1 MLDLNDIVVFARV
14 VEAGSFT
21 AAARLLGM
29 PKTTVSRR
37 IAALE
42 REVGVRLIQ
51 RTTRSL
57 NMTDAGRLY
66 YEQSSQ
72 ALRTIEDANLRLAEA
87 RAEPSGT
94 IRISAPVGFGGHFL
108 TSAVFD
114 FLAAY
119 PKTKV
124 ELHLTDDT
132 LNLVGNRIDLAFRT
146 GILPDSTLIARKL
159 GSTHRILCAS
169 PDYLA
174 RRGVPVASAD
184 LARHHCVI
192 AGPSTDRAG
201 CWTGR
206 VSRKRS
212 RCLDASPP
220 MKCRRWLRNRHEDPA
235 AQPVAEEQRLPDVV
249 DEVTVLNNAGCSKIV
264 RAAADR
270 KDQCI
275 VGKRPAGKLF
285 PVRHR
290 NGAELDSFSAPTQAR
305 EFPRPVSEVVPLR
318 MRDETNVLVGVV
330 GSSRCESMQHRF
342 PDMRKVVIDE
352 QNVGQ
357 LAARQPPAQVGCCDN
372 PSDPATY
379 DNDTVHISCPFY
391 IASAPHGR
399 SRSPAHSLATASTFC
414 GPIQHLASAADRTGT
429 QPAR

>member
-21 AAARLLGM
+21 AAARQLGM

-42 REVGVRLIQ
+42 REVGVRLVQ

-87 RAEPSGT
+87 RASPYGT

-159 GSTHRILCAS
+159 ASTHRILCAS

-192 AGPSTDRAG
+192 AGPSAG
-201 CWTGR
+201 HWVLDGPRGQETIAVSGR
-206 VSRKRS
+206 FAANEMQAVFAAAIAGYGIAQLPYQIAEAPVRDGRLRRVLADYTTPVGGLYAVYPSSRHVSPLVK
-212 RCLDASPP
+212 AFI
-220 MKCRRWLRNRHEDPA
+220 E
-235 AQPVAEEQRLPDVV
+235 
-249 DEVTVLNNAGCSKIV
+249 I
-264 RAAADR
+264 AADR
-270 KDQCI
+270 WAAAGTREGDKAAAVFDQ
-275 VGKRPAGKLF
+275 
-285 PVRHR
+285 
-290 NGAELDSFSAPTQAR
+290 
-305 EFPRPVSEVVPLR
+305 
-318 MRDETNVLVGVV
+318 
-330 GSSRCESMQHRF
+330 SS
-342 PDMRKVVIDE
+342 
-352 QNVGQ
+352 
-357 LAARQPPAQVGCCDN
+357 
-372 PSDPATY
+372 
-379 DNDTVHISCPFY
+379 
-391 IASAPHGR
+391 
-399 SRSPAHSLATASTFC
+399 
-414 GPIQHLASAADRTGT
+414 ADRLALLRAILNRICGLRP
-429 QPAR
+429 QSAFAKVQ

>member
-42 REVGVRLIQ
+42 REVGVRLVQ

-119 PKTKV
+119 PKTRV

-192 AGPSTDRAG
+192 AGPSTGSAHWVLDGPRGQETVAVSGRFAANEMQAVVAAAIAGYGIAQLPYHVAEASVRDGRLRRVLGDYTTPVGGLYAVYPSSRHVSPLVKAFIELAAERLAATGTGEDDRA
-201 CWTGR
+201 
-206 VSRKRS
+206 
-212 RCLDASPP
+212 
-220 MKCRRWLRNRHEDPA
+220 
-235 AQPVAEEQRLPDVV
+235 VAVFNQ
-249 DEVTVLNNAGCSKIV
+249 
-264 RAAADR
+264 
-270 KDQCI
+270 
-275 VGKRPAGKLF
+275 
-285 PVRHR
+285 
-290 NGAELDSFSAPTQAR
+290 SF
-305 EFPRPVSEVVPLR
+305 
-318 MRDETNVLVGVV
+318 G
-330 GSSRCESMQHRF
+330 
-342 PDMRKVVIDE
+342 
-352 QNVGQ
+352 
-357 LAARQPPAQVGCCDN
+357 
-372 PSDPATY
+372 
-379 DNDTVHISCPFY
+379 
-391 IASAPHGR
+391 
-399 SRSPAHSLATASTFC
+399 
-414 GPIQHLASAADRTGT
+414 
-429 QPAR
+429 